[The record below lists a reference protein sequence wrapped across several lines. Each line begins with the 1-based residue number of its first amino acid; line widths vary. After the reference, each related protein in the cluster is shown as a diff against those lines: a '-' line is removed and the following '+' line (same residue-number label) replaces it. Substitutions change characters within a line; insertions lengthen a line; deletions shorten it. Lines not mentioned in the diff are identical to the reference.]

1 MPVSTGTGGTAG
13 ECGTVVGV
21 VAQSIAVTP
30 AGLAGEEPVGGEL
43 VGREPAGRELVGG
56 ELVGG
61 AAAGAGPPAQPPAT
75 VSAVRTISALNP
87 FMAVASIGL
96 CSVSSG

>member
-30 AGLAGEEPVGGEL
+30 AGPAAEEPAAE
-43 VGREPAGRELVGG
+43 EPAGAELVGG
-56 ELVGG
+56 ELVGEVVAG
-61 AAAGAGPPAQPPAT
+61 GAGPPAQPPAT
-75 VSAVRTISALNP
+75 VSAARTISALNP